1 MDIGSLNSKLRA
13 EPRICAQKQGDMLAE
28 YLFDAYVYVNARE
41 LCGNAAK
48 PGLFF
53 VRRTIDWD
61 QHCGAN
67 AFWRF
72 LPYLIQPR
80 FFERGYFFRNSRRLP
95 N

>member
-1 MDIGSLNSKLRA
+1 MRDRA
-13 EPRICAQKQGDMLAE
+13 VHPKQSYPTVAM
-28 YLFDAYVYVNARE
+28 V
-41 LCGNAAK
+41 LCGSAVK
-48 PGLFF
+48 KGLFF

-80 FFERGYFFRNSRRLP
+80 ILRGFFLAVFTKGEIHDIGDEP
-95 N
+95 ID